1 MMGPGPRWC
10 REGEDAAPVQGAR
23 AELGCVAAPC
33 QAGEEVAEHQGCIL
47 ARDTQPQN
55 LSPG

>member
-1 MMGPGPRWC
+1 MGPGPCWC
-10 REGEDAAPVQGAR
+10 REGEDPALVQGAR
-23 AELGCVAAPC
+23 AELGCGAVPC
-33 QAGEEVAEHQGCIL
+33 QAGEEAAEHQGCVP